1 MEFALSLEV
10 ARKDGEVVHLAL
22 PSGSKVSDLRHVL
35 AARLN
40 KPGVDFVFSF
50 NGYGGRCGC
59 GCAHEG
65 RADTYARVCVR
76 VRVR

>member
-1 MEFALSLEV
+1 MEFALSVDV

-50 NGYGGRCGC
+50 NGYVRSRGC
-59 GCAHEG
+59 GNNE
-65 RADTYARVCVR
+65 D
-76 VRVR
+76 